1 MKVTIHGKEF
11 KVTKRDCETQKGTK
25 YRVFELQGPRATY
38 FTCTYVNHPGRHF
51 ILDCKGKVS
60 NVFRNVDLIEQA
72 DGSLAVA

>member
-1 MKVTIHGKEF
+1 
-11 KVTKRDCETQKGTK
+11 
-25 YRVFELQGPRATY
+25 VFELQGPRATY